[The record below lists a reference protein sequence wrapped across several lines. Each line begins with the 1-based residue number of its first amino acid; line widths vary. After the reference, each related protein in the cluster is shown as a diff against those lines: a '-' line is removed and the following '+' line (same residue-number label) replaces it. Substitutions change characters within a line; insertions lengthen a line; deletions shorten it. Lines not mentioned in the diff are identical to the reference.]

1 MPLDSI
7 YLFISKSVIKNYI
20 IKTFKGFISIR
31 NHNRK
36 FEHLV
41 KVATLE
47 LDVFFNFLKPC
58 YHGHI

>member
-1 MPLDSI
+1 MQLDSI
-7 YLFISKSVIKNYI
+7 YFFLSKSVIKNYI
-20 IKTFKGFISIR
+20 IKRFKGFISTR

-41 KVATLE
+41 KVATLG
-47 LDVFFNFLKPC
+47 LDVFCNLLKPC